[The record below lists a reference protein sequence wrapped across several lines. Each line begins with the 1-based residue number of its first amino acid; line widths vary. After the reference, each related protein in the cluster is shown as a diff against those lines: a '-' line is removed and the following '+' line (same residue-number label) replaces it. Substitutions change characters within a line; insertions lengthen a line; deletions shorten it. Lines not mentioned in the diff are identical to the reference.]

1 MTQLPDESSYLP
13 PVDLDRL
20 RRNALLLGLLG
31 AAVSIFGAFT
41 ETEQFTRSYL
51 VAWLYWLG
59 IAIGCFAILMLH
71 HLTRGAWGLMVR
83 RVFEAASRTI
93 PLLGVLFLPVALR
106 LSDAFS
112 WARPDAGDDPLIAHK
127 EWFLNPPF
135 FYARAVTYFAI
146 WILFAFVLGRLSLRQ
161 DRTGNPA
168 LFRRMQT
175 AAGPG
180 IVLLALT
187 GTLAS
192 IDWLMSLDPH
202 WYSSL
207 FGFYFLAGQVVA
219 GMAFTIVIVR
229 YLSDREPLESV
240 FTAQHY
246 HDYGNL
252 LMAFILL
259 WSYFALSQL
268 LIIWSGNL
276 SEETVWYLERVQGPW
291 RGLAVALGL
300 LHFVVPFFL
309 LLSRH
314 VKRHIKLLVRIA
326 FLVLAVRFVDLY
338 WLAAPTFEHG
348 HFPLHWL
355 DLGTLVGLGGL
366 WTAAFVHQL
375 KKRSLLPIQDP
386 YLEEALD
393 G

>member
-1 MTQLPDESSYLP
+1 MKELPEDTSYSP
-13 PVDLDRL
+13 PADLDRL
-20 RRNALLLGLLG
+20 RRNALVLGLLG
-31 AAVSIFGAFT
+31 AAVSAFGAFLD
-41 ETEQFTRSYL
+41 TEQFTRSYL

-59 IAIGCFAILMLH
+59 IAIGCFGILMLH
-71 HLTRGAWGLMVR
+71 HLTRGAWGLMAR

-93 PLLGVLFLPVALR
+93 PLMAILFVPVALR
-106 LSDAFS
+106 LADVFP

-127 EWFLNPPF
+127 QWFLDEPL
-135 FYARAVTYFAI
+135 FYARAVAYFAI
-146 WILFAFVLGRLSLRQ
+146 WTVLAFALSRLSLRQ
-161 DRTGNPA
+161 DLTGDPK
-168 LFRRMQT
+168 LFRRMQVF
-175 AAGPG
+175 AGPG

-207 FGFYFLAGQVVA
+207 FGFYFIAGQIVA
-219 GMAFTIVIVR
+219 GMAFTIVMVR
-229 YLSDREPLESV
+229 YLSDRQPLESV

-252 LMAFILL
+252 LMAFVLL

-276 SEETVWYLERVQGPW
+276 AEETIWYLERVHGPW
-291 RGLAVALGL
+291 RWLALALGL
-300 LHFVVPFFL
+300 LHFAVPFFL

-326 FLVLAVRFVDLY
+326 FLILAVRFIDLY

-348 HFPLHWL
+348 HFPIHWL
-355 DLGTLVGLGGL
+355 DLSTLVALGGL
-366 WTAAFVHQL
+366 WTAAFVHML
-375 KKRSLLPIQDP
+375 RKRSLLPIQDP
-386 YLEEALD
+386 YFEEALD